1 MKRILISLFLCFQ
14 TLFASVQEYKLNDT
28 RVIVCDD
35 FFLPVAKV
43 GVFYSVGLNH
53 LKNICEAE
61 IIQEKFLNKKTKI
74 SAKNLGIN
82 LEFDIYDDFSEIS
95 AVVSNNQIEDVLK
108 IISDNEF
115 DTENLKITKDKLRIA
130 YKLSE
135 YFGTDIADDEIYSA
149 INSKRISNQSIF
161 DEFTE
166 NDLKNYFD
174 LYRKSSK
181 TIVICGKF
189 DSEKL
194 AEKLSLKKSS
204 FEKKRTAQ
212 PIDFI
217 RKNIKIRS
225 KFLGR
230 SLCYVYQNSDVI
242 KSREAILSVIGN
254 EMFDY
259 FKKHSQIIDS
269 YHFTN
274 LSPPNFFMLGVRVRR
289 DVSQKSFENAL
300 KGFFDHLKRTNFSK
314 EKIESISKIEEFSE
328 IDDDENIYAK
338 YQKVVN
344 RYVFC
349 TRSAENLSGE
359 ILKISSENIKSFIE
373 EVLEN
378 NVVARISTQYEAES

>member
-95 AVVSNNQIEDVLK
+95 AIVSDDQIKDVLK

-115 DTENLKITKDKLRIA
+115 DTENLKLTKDKLRIT

-135 YFGTDIADDEIYSA
+135 YFGTDIADDEIYST

-181 TIVICGKF
+181 TIVICGKL
-189 DSEKL
+189 DPEKL

-204 FEKKRTAQ
+204 FEKKRTTQ

-230 SLCYVYQNSDVI
+230 SLCYIYQNSDVI
-242 KSREAILSVIGN
+242 KNRDAILSVIGN

-274 LSPPNFFMLGVRVRR
+274 LSPPNFFMLGVRVRQ

-314 EKIESISKIEEFSE
+314 EKIESISKIKEFSE
-328 IDDDENIYAK
+328 IDDDENIHAK

-349 TRSAENLSGE
+349 TRPAENLSEE
-359 ILKISSENIKSFIE
+359 ILKISSEDIKNFIE

-378 NVVARISTQYEAES
+378 NVVARISTQYKAEN

>member
-1 MKRILISLFLCFQ
+1 MKRVIISLFLCFQ
-14 TLFASVQEYKLNDT
+14 TLFASVQEYKLNDM

-61 IIQEKFLNKKTKI
+61 IIQEKFLSKKSKT
-74 SAKNLGIN
+74 SAKNLGIH

-95 AVVSNNQIEDVLK
+95 AVVSNDQIKDVLK

-115 DTENLKITKDKLRIA
+115 DTENLKLTRDKLRIT

-135 YFGTDIADDEIYSA
+135 YFGTDIADDEIYST
-149 INSKRISNQSIF
+149 INSKRVFNQSIF

-166 NDLKNYFD
+166 NDLKNSFD

-181 TIVICGKF
+181 TVVICGKF
-189 DSEKL
+189 DLEKL
-194 AEKLSLKKSS
+194 TEDLSLKKSS
-204 FEKKRTAQ
+204 FDKKRTAQ
-212 PIDFI
+212 LVEFI
-217 RKNIKIRS
+217 RKDIKIRS

-230 SLCYVYQNSDVI
+230 FLCYVYQNSDVI
-242 KSREAILSVIGN
+242 KNRDAILSVIGN

-259 FKKHSQIIDS
+259 FKKYSQIIDS

-274 LSPPNFFMLGVRVRR
+274 LSPSNFFMLGIRVRR

-300 KGFFDHLKRTNFSK
+300 KGFFDYLKRTNFSK
-314 EKIESISKIEEFSE
+314 EELESISKTEKFSE
-328 IDDDENIYAK
+328 IDDDENIHAK

-344 RYVFC
+344 RYVFY
-349 TRSAENLSGE
+349 TQSEENLSEE
-359 ILKISSENIKSFIE
+359 ILKISSEDIKSFVE
-373 EVLEN
+373 EILEN
-378 NVVARISTQYEAES
+378 SIVARISTQYKAES